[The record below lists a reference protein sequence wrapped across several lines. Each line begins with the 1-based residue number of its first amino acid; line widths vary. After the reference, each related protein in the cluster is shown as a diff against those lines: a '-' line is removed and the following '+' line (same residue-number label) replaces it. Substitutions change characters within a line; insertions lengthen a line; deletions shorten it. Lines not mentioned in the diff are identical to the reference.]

1 MRYRL
6 QLMLSRTMRKGKR
19 MLTLLVDLSMM
30 ESICRET
37 QMETDREIEMLKCE
51 TARTKTAI
59 GEWTAIFEPYKGGY
73 RHFLLEDLSK
83 M

>member
-1 MRYRL
+1 
-6 QLMLSRTMRKGKR
+6 
-19 MLTLLVDLSMM
+19 
-30 ESICRET
+30 
-37 QMETDREIEMLKCE
+37 METDREIEMLKCE